1 MILKDLIFPVSH
13 LYEKCT
19 YRIIFNW
26 NLILDEEPVEKKSK
40 KSKRGKRS
48 KKGEIDE
55 NDLKTAE
62 KIFPESVKQI
72 EELDQEVDIVGDEEL
87 KFKYKWSQPLT
98 FG

>member
-1 MILKDLIFPVSH
+1 MILKDLTFRVRTSF
-13 LYEKCT
+13 ENKNQ
-19 YRIIFNW
+19 FNRF
-26 NLILDEEPVEKKSK
+26 LDEEPVEKKPK

-55 NDLKTAE
+55 TDLKTAE

>member
-1 MILKDLIFPVSH
+1 MMILKDLTFPV
-13 LYEKCT
+13 
-19 YRIIFNW
+19 R
-26 NLILDEEPVEKKSK
+26 LIPKTFFPTEFLDEEPVEKKPK

-55 NDLKTAE
+55 SDLKTAE

>member
-1 MILKDLIFPVSH
+1 MN
-13 LYEKCT
+13 
-19 YRIIFNW
+19 R
-26 NLILDEEPVEKKSK
+26 ILDEEPVEKKPK

-55 NDLKTAE
+55 SDLKTAE